1 MMQTVSSKKQ
11 KNKKY
16 SIVKETWRRYKKSN
30 TAMVG
35 LVILAI
41 FIFFSLVA
49 GLIMPYE
56 SAIAQNRDA
65 RLEGPSSEHIFGTD
79 AYGRDL
85 FARVLHGSR
94 ISLYIGLVTSF
105 FTLLIGGIL
114 GASAGY
120 YGGWIDNVI
129 MRIVDLFMCI
139 PFMLLALAIV
149 AALGASM
156 RNLLIAITIAS
167 IPGTVRY
174 IRSTVLVITEQDF
187 IEAARSYGANDFRI
201 ITKYILPN
209 SMGPI
214 IVSATMNI
222 SGMILSAAGL
232 SFIGMGIQPPNPE
245 WGSMLATAREYMRI
259 APYMLYFPGIA
270 ILLAALSFNLIGDG
284 LRDALDPKLKD

>member
-1 MMQTVSSKKQ
+1 MQTVSSKKQ
-11 KNKKY
+11 KKKY